1 MRIEALRVVFLET
14 TLGSDRYEFYRS
26 EYNPR
31 RPGECM
37 VNSIDFS
44 WRTENG
50 SDFPPLVYPQRNE
63 RIFVFAT

>member
-26 EYNPR
+26 EYNIC
-31 RPGECM
+31 RPGDCI

-44 WRTENG
+44 
-50 SDFPPLVYPQRNE
+50 
-63 RIFVFAT
+63 